1 MRLVLVTFALILIL
15 QRIHGQGLVP
25 AWEVKK
31 TLDEVSQQTK
41 RFAPL
46 VEQLKPEAWVD
57 AGAPEAYIAHRRSL
71 LEEIGYLDQSL
82 RSLSARPDRMSLA
95 LECFT
100 RMGTI
105 ESRMMSLIDAV
116 RRYQNP
122 ALADL
127 IQSIM
132 GETAAS
138 RDKLRQYAWELVAS
152 REQEFDVLVQEA
164 QRCRNMPVRSATPAA
179 TRPIVN
185 KPVSPP
191 VTKKP

>member
-1 MRLVLVTFALILIL
+1 MRLALVTFALLLLSPGIPA
-15 QRIHGQGLVP
+15 QGLVP

-46 VEQLKPEAWVD
+46 VEQLKPEAWVN

-71 LEEIGYLDQSL
+71 LDEIGYLDQSL
-82 RSLSARPDRMSLA
+82 RSLSAKPDRMSLA

-105 ESRMMSLIDAV
+105 ESRLMSLIDAV

-164 QRCRNMPVRSATPAA
+164 QRCRNMPARSTAPV
-179 TRPIVN
+179 IVN
-185 KPVSPP
+185 RPVTPP